1 MMFEISLLHYL
12 LLASGIFILGALG
25 LIFKPKSVPNIF
37 ISAQLM
43 IVAICITFIAFSF
56 FNKSLDG
63 QAFTF
68 YILIITAVSAVIGLA
83 LVIAAFRKK
92 SLRIFEDQNL
102 IND

>member
-1 MMFEISLLHYL
+1 MFEISLLHYL
-12 LLASGIFILGALG
+12 LLASVVFILGALC
-25 LIFKPKSVPNIF
+25 LIFRSKSVPNIF
-37 ISAQLM
+37 VSVQLM
-43 IVAICITFIAFSF
+43 IVAICTTFIAFSY

-83 LVIAAFRKK
+83 FVIAAFRKK
-92 SLRIFEDQNL
+92 GLRVFEDQNL

>member
-1 MMFEISLLHYL
+1 MFEISLLHYL
-12 LLASGIFILGALG
+12 SLASGVFMLGALG
-25 LIFKPKSVPNIF
+25 LIFRSKSIPTIF
-37 ISAQLM
+37 ISIQLM
-43 IVAICITFIAFSF
+43 IMAICITFVAFSD

-83 LVIAAFRKK
+83 FVIAAFRKK
-92 SLRIFEDQNL
+92 GLRVFEDQNL

>member
-1 MMFEISLLHYL
+1 MLEIFLLHYL
-12 LLASGIFILGALG
+12 LLASAVFILGAIG
-25 LIFKPKSVPNIF
+25 LIFRSKSIPNIF
-37 ISAQLM
+37 ISVQVM
-43 IVAICITFIAFSF
+43 IMAICITFIAFSY

-68 YILIITAVSAVIGLA
+68 YILIITSFSTVIGLA

-92 SLRIFEDQNL
+92 GLRIFEDQNL

>member
-1 MMFEISLLHYL
+1 MFEISLLHYL
-12 LLASGIFILGALG
+12 LLASVVFILGALS
-25 LIFKPKSVPNIF
+25 LIFRSKSVPNIF
-37 ISAQLM
+37 VSVQLM
-43 IVAICITFIAFSF
+43 IVAICTTFIAFSY

-83 LVIAAFRKK
+83 FVIAAFRKK
-92 SLRIFEDQNL
+92 GLRVFEDQNL

>member
-25 LIFKPKSVPNIF
+25 LIFKRKSVPNIF
-37 ISAQLM
+37 ISVQLM

-68 YILIITAVSAVIGLA
+68 YILMIMAVSAIIGLA

>member
-1 MMFEISLLHYL
+1 MLEIFLLHYL
-12 LLASGIFILGALG
+12 LLASAVFILGAIG
-25 LIFKPKSVPNIF
+25 LIFRSKSIPNIF
-37 ISAQLM
+37 ISVQVM
-43 IVAICITFIAFSF
+43 IMAICITFIAFSY

-83 LVIAAFRKK
+83 FVIAAFRKK
-92 SLRIFEDQNL
+92 GLRVFEDQNL

>member
-37 ISAQLM
+37 ISVQLM

-68 YILIITAVSAVIGLA
+68 YILMITAVSAIIGLA

>member
-1 MMFEISLLHYL
+1 MFEISLLHYL
-12 LLASGIFILGALG
+12 SLASVVFMLGALG
-25 LIFKPKSVPNIF
+25 LIFRSKNVPILF
-37 ISAQLM
+37 ISIQLM
-43 IVAICITFIAFSF
+43 IVAICITFIAFSY

-92 SLRIFEDQNL
+92 GLRILEDPNL